1 MHFKFLRKPHKNC
14 RGMSFHEL
22 LILFF
27 FAFPCSL
34 PLLSF
39 HALDKVKQSPQCYP
53 SMHQH
58 QRNICVTLSA
68 VNKHGSEV
76 LTGYKQKQT
85 KTLRGS
91 DSPLILHVLCGLK
104 LNGKV
109 NPPTGRA
116 GRDQRRTPSSQC
128 WTLVYSAF
136 FCLNISKRLVRKE
149 YWRH

>member
-1 MHFKFLRKPHKNC
+1 
-14 RGMSFHEL
+14 MSFHQL

-27 FAFPCSL
+27 FAFPYSL
-34 PLLSF
+34 PSF

-76 LTGYKQKQT
+76 LTRYKQKRT
-85 KTLRGS
+85 KALRGS
-91 DSPLILHVLCGLK
+91 DSRLILHVLCGLK

-116 GRDQRRTPSSQC
+116 RRDQRRSPSSQC

-136 FCLNISKRLVRKE
+136 FVFTYIKAVG
-149 YWRH
+149 